1 MAQAAPQRPGLPR
14 TRKGEDPSL
23 GRVIAGR
30 YRLESRIGEGGM
42 GIVYRAR
49 HVLIDRVVAVK
60 LIRPDL
66 RGETHLRAWMLRE
79 ARAANRVDHAHIIDI
94 HDIGETDDGELY
106 LVMEYLVGT
115 PLSNELAK
123 GPLQLARGVD
133 VLEQMGA
140 ALSRAHDLGVVHR
153 DLKSD
158 NILLTARG
166 GRKDF
171 VKILDFGLAALA
183 HDPRL
188 APKGAVFGTPEYMSP
203 EQARGEQAGPQSD
216 LYALGVL
223 FFEMLT
229 GQLPF
234 KATDRET
241 LLEMQRTAAA
251 PRPSSVQKNC
261 HPVAE
266 RIVLRLL
273 EKDPRKRYRDGH
285 HLLEELKALQRSL
298 PSTSW
303 DKEGTQEAP
312 PAAPPPPPP
321 PRSPGVAEWA
331 GRAGLFS
338 RMLTRAYPAGNA
350 PTEITQAL
358 ATVWDV
364 AAKASA
370 LEGEIASH
378 TRKLEALER
387 RGRALRAEIGRKV
400 EELAHEESR
409 VLREAAVYGEEEA
422 AARQELVRAEQVQ
435 RERAVVADQA
445 ERSGHGTRQIF
456 EAAGAAIAMVEA
468 QRQWLKT
475 REAKRVNREGT
486 AGDLR
491 RQIEELRGQLSRYA
505 EALEEDL
512 SSGREK
518 VAVRTR
524 EGLKFEKSFVD
535 AFTLLTG
542 HLKGRPECRDLMN
555 ELNAGNG
562 EGGESGNAGEEAG
575 EAKPTPG
582 RADGI

>member
-1 MAQAAPQRPGLPR
+1 MAQAAPLKAGASR
-14 TRKGEDPSL
+14 RKNDDPSL

-115 PLSNELAK
+115 PLSNELAR
-123 GPLQLARGVD
+123 GPLQLARAVD

-216 LYALGVL
+216 LYALGIL

-234 KATDRET
+234 KAGDRET
-241 LLEMQRTAAA
+241 LLEMQRSSPA
-251 PRPSSVQKNC
+251 PRPSSIRKDC

-266 RIVLRLL
+266 KIVLRLL
-273 EKDPRKRYRDGH
+273 EKDARKRYRDGH

-298 PSTSW
+298 PSPSW
-303 DKEGTQEAP
+303 DKEGGQEAAP
-312 PAAPPPPPP
+312 VAPPPPPP

-331 GRAGLFS
+331 SRAGLFA
-338 RMLTRAYPAGNA
+338 RMVTRAYPAANA
-350 PTEITQAL
+350 PGEVTQAVTTL
-358 ATVWDV
+358 WDV
-364 AAKASA
+364 AAKASS

-409 VLREAAVYGEEEA
+409 VLREAAAYAEEETA
-422 AARQELVRAEQVQ
+422 AKQELVRAEQAA
-435 RERAVVADQA
+435 RERGAIADQA
-445 ERSGHGTRQIF
+445 ERTGQGNRSIF
-456 EAAGAAIAMVEA
+456 EAAGAAVAMVEA
-468 QRQWLKT
+468 QKQWLKT
-475 REAKRVNREGT
+475 RAERRTGREAT

-491 RQIEELRGQLSRYA
+491 RQIGELRDQLARYA

-518 VAVRTR
+518 VALRTR
-524 EGLKFEKSFVD
+524 EGLKYEKAFSD
-535 AFTLLTG
+535 AFSLLTN
-542 HLKGRPECRDLMN
+542 HLKGKPECRDLMN
-555 ELNAGNG
+555 ELNSGGGAAEAEGAGG
-562 EGGESGNAGEEAG
+562 EGEAAAGGAR
-575 EAKPTPG
+575 A
-582 RADGI
+582 ADG

>member
-1 MAQAAPQRPGLPR
+1 
-14 TRKGEDPSL
+14 L
-23 GRVIAGR
+23 GKVIAGR
-30 YRLESRIGEGGM
+30 YRLEARIGEGGM

-94 HDIGETDDGELY
+94 HDIGETDDSELY

-115 PLSNELAK
+115 PLSSE
-123 GPLQLARGVD
+123 LARGPLPLNRAVD
-133 VLEQMGA
+133 ILEQMGA

-234 KATDRET
+234 RAGDRET
-241 LLEMQRTAAA
+241 LLEMQRTAPA
-251 PRPSSVQKNC
+251 PRPTGIKKDC

-303 DKEGTQEAP
+303 DKEGATNAGGESSPVQ
-312 PAAPPPPPP
+312 APPPPPP
-321 PRSPGVAEWA
+321 PKTLPVAEWA
-331 GRAGLFS
+331 TRAGLFA
-338 RMLTRAYPAGNA
+338 RMVARAYPSTNA
-350 PTEITQAL
+350 PAEIAQSVSAI
-358 ATVWDV
+358 WEV
-364 AAKASA
+364 AAKANG
-370 LEGEIASH
+370 LEGEVASH

-409 VLREAAVYGEEEA
+409 SLREAAAYGEEEES
-422 AARQELVRAEQVQ
+422 ARRELSRAQQIAEEKVGVADRADRAGQGS
-435 RERAVVADQA
+435 RAV
-445 ERSGHGTRQIF
+445 F
-456 EAAGAAIAMVEA
+456 EAAGAAAAMVEA

-475 REAKRVNREGT
+475 RETRRMARE
-486 AGDLR
+486 ASAADLR
-491 RQIEELRGQLSRYA
+491 RQIEELRGQLARYA

-512 SSGREK
+512 ASGREK
-518 VAVRTR
+518 VAARAR
-524 EGLKFEKSFVD
+524 EGLKYEKIFLD
-535 AFTLLTG
+535 ASAVLIG

-555 ELNAGNG
+555 EIMAPPTPD
-562 EGGESGNAGEEAG
+562 GESPNTT
-575 EAKPTPG
+575 TPG
-582 RADGI
+582 ARAEG